1 MTGSISKLGKNEHQ
15 VWKFIFVSS
24 PFSSIVH
31 NSQNSNCTASK
42 TGEEREHDPQKF
54 SKSAFSENRSKTFF
68 SNLRKTDLKNNNFV
82 AQKSSKVFFD
92 RSSKKF
98 VLTLLAFDNE
108 KIYIHLKKQKLPKM
122 ENSP

>member
-31 NSQNSNCTASK
+31 NSQDSNCTSSK

-68 SNLRKTDLKNNNFV
+68 FQFEKNRFEK
-82 AQKSSKVFFD
+82 QQFCCSKEFQSVF
-92 RSSKKF
+92 
-98 VLTLLAFDNE
+98 
-108 KIYIHLKKQKLPKM
+108 
-122 ENSP
+122 

>member
-68 SNLRKTDLKNNNFV
+68 FNLRKTDLKNNNFV

-92 RSSKKF
+92 RSS
-98 VLTLLAFDNE
+98 
-108 KIYIHLKKQKLPKM
+108 
-122 ENSP
+122 